1 MDRLITRFDRT
12 IDFLATFGWLPA
24 LSRNVGTMV
33 EIGAVLAG
41 KYRVDRV
48 LGRGGMGVVVQATHL
63 SLNQPVALKFLLPE
77 VARNPQVV
85 QRFLRE
91 AQAAVRLRS
100 EHVARVIDVSSL
112 EDGSPYIVLE
122 YLDGTDL
129 AHFPR
134 EQLTVGVIVDLV
146 LQACEALADAH
157 ALGIVHRDVKPANF
171 FVTRR
176 SDGSL
181 LLKVL
186 DFGISKA
193 ATANDVKLT
202 GTQTV
207 MGTPAYMS
215 PEQMR
220 SSRNVD
226 HRSDIWSLGVV
237 LYELLQG
244 TPPFEADTFSSM
256 VIKVATESL
265 PPMTARLPAGLPELV
280 YHCLDKDV
288 SRRFQNV
295 AEVAH
300 ALAPYAGSSVQ
311 AAVTVDRTSR
321 VLGTVPPAPR
331 AVGGRAPV
339 PSTITASAG
348 AITAPPPP
356 VAPGRK
362 RWPIVAAASGIVVLA
377 VVVIGIVASSGDSP
391 SASSSPSPAA
401 APAAATP
408 TPTPTPAP
416 TPTPTPPP
424 PPPTATIEPSP
435 PPAPPPAK
443 TATKAPVK
451 QTKPPVTKPPATK
464 PPPAP
469 GSGSGDDD
477 MLGRRN

>member
-1 MDRLITRFDRT
+1 
-12 IDFLATFGWLPA
+12 
-24 LSRNVGTMV
+24 MV
-33 EIGAVLAG
+33 EIGAILAG
-41 KYRVDRV
+41 KYRVDRI
-48 LGRGGMGVVVQATHL
+48 LGQGGMGVVVQATHL
-63 SLNQPVALKFLLPE
+63 SLNQPVAIKFLLPE
-77 VARNPQVV
+77 VARNPQTV

-100 EHVARVIDVSSL
+100 EHVARVIDVSAL
-112 EDGSPYIVLE
+112 ETGAPYMVLE

-193 ATANDVKLT
+193 GGSNDAKLT

-244 TPPFEADTFSSM
+244 MPPFEADTFSSM
-256 VIKVATESL
+256 VIKVVTEPL
-265 PPMTARLPAGLPELV
+265 PPMTARLPAGLPDVV

-288 SRRFQNV
+288 NRRFQNV
-295 AEVAH
+295 A
-300 ALAPYAGSSVQ
+300 ALAAALASYAGSSVQ
-311 AAVTVDRTSR
+311 AALTVDRTSR
-321 VLGTVPPAPR
+321 VLGTVPPPPR
-331 AVGGRAPV
+331 PV
-339 PSTITASAG
+339 EAARVPSSTITASAG
-348 AITAPPPP
+348 AITAPPPQSP
-356 VAPGRK
+356 AHK
-362 RWPIVAAASGIVVLA
+362 RWPIVAAAGGVAVLA
-377 VVVIGIVASSGDSP
+377 VVVIAIVASSGGASEPAP
-391 SASSSPSPAA
+391 SAPTAAPAA
-401 APAAATP
+401 APAP
-408 TPTPTPAP
+408 EPAP
-416 TPTPTPPP
+416 TPTPEKTEPPP
-424 PPPTATIEPSP
+424 PPRP
-435 PPAPPPAK
+435 PPAPAPEPAKAEPPPALPAK
-443 TATKAPVK
+443 TATKKPPGKPPATTP
-451 QTKPPVTKPPATK
+451 TKPPPTK